1 MSGLTDIEMKE
12 LLTKLIDSESQYNFV
27 GLLLET
33 MEDKIN
39 NKEFEEIDVL
49 FNGLYLNYRLLS
61 EDLVQMK
68 EMVDK

>member
-39 NKEFEEIDVL
+39 NKEFGEIDVL